1 MGQKVNPHGLRV
13 GIIKDW
19 DSNWYAD
26 KRNDEFAKNLAEDQI
41 LRKYL
46 KTTLYKSNISK
57 IEIERSAKNVKIVLY
72 TAKPGVVIGKGG
84 AGIEKIKADAQ
95 KLTDKKLF
103 IDVKEIKRPDADAQ
117 LVAENIALQ
126 LENRVSFRRAMKS
139 CMGRAMKAG
148 VKGIKTTCSG
158 RLGGADMAR
167 TETYNDGTTP
177 LQTIRADIDYGFA
190 EADTTYGK
198 VGVKVW
204 IYKGEV
210 LPTKA
215 NKEGGAK

>member
-13 GIIKDW
+13 GVIKDW
-19 DSNWYAD
+19 ESKWYA
-26 KRNDEFAKNLAEDQI
+26 EDNFSDFLVEDYNI
-41 LRKYL
+41 RKFL
-46 KTTLYKSNISK
+46 KKKLFNAGISK
-57 IEIERSAKNVKIVLY
+57 IEIERQSDRVKVIIY

-84 AGIEKIKADAQ
+84 AEIEVTKAELA
-95 KLTDKKLF
+95 KLTDKKVLVD
-103 IDVKEIKRPDADAQ
+103 IKEIKRPDKEAQ
-117 LVAENIALQ
+117 LVAENIANQ

-139 CMGRAMKAG
+139 CMRNTMKSGAL
-148 VKGIKTTCSG
+148 GIKTMCSG

-167 TETYNDGTTP
+167 SEFYSEGTIP
-177 LQTIRADIDYGFA
+177 LQTLRADIDYGFA

-210 LPTKA
+210 LPTKG
-215 NKEGGAK
+215 NMEGSDK